1 MMLVVS
7 MALFLAMAIGWLLLP
22 TGNGEAKQA

>member
-7 MALFLAMAIGWLLLP
+7 LALFLAMAIGWVVLP
-22 TGNGEAKQA
+22 TGNAEVKQA